1 MFKSSFQ
8 SGFPGVGKGTR
19 DILDAYKKVGLSK
32 KGNSD
37 FEV

>member
-1 MFKSSFQ
+1 MSKSSFQ
-8 SGFPGVGKGTR
+8 SGFPRVRKVTR
-19 DILDAYKKVGLSK
+19 DILDAYEKVGLST